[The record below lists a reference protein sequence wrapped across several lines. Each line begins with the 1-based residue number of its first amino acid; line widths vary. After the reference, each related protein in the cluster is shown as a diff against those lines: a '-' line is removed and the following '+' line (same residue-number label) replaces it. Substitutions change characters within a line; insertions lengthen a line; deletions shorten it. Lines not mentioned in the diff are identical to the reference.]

1 MARLP
6 RGDRRVYPPS
16 RERTGIFRFLEVTVV
31 AALWLLVRVRREGTA
46 NIPRSGSFVI
56 SPNHTSNID
65 PIVVGVAVYLGG
77 RSPHFLG
84 KASLWKVPVVG
95 ALLRATRQM
104 PIERGGVSRDADP
117 LRTAKKQMAEGSGV
131 IVYPEGTLTR
141 DPGIWPMRGKT
152 GAVRLAIATGVPLVP
167 AAHWGTQALLPPYA
181 RFIRPLP
188 RKTITVRFGEPL
200 DLSRFEGKPLDSKAL
215 AEATGMLMAAITEL
229 VEQLRGEKAPAKL
242 WDPAEHGQ
250 SEFGHPGH

>member
-6 RGDRRVYPPS
+6 RGDRRVYPPPH
-16 RERTGIFRFLEVTVV
+16 ERTAIFRVLEVTVV
-31 AALWLLVRVRREGTA
+31 PALWLFARVRREGTV
-46 NIPRSGSFVI
+46 NIPKSGSFII
-56 SPNHTSNID
+56 SPNHTSNLD
-65 PIVVGVAVYLGG
+65 PIVVGASVYLGG

-104 PIERGGVSRDADP
+104 PIERGGVNRDADP
-117 LRTAKKQMAEGSGV
+117 LRTAKQQMAEGSGV

-141 DPGIWPMRGKT
+141 DPEIWPMRGKT
-152 GAVRLAIATGVPLVP
+152 GAVRLALSTGVPLIP
-167 AAHWGTQALLPPYA
+167 AAHWGTQAVLPPYA
-181 RFIRPLP
+181 KLIRPLP

-200 DLSRFEGKPLDSKAL
+200 DLSRFEGKAVDSRVL

-229 VEQLRGEKAPAKL
+229 VEQLRGEKAPAKR

-250 SEFGHPGH
+250 TEFGHP

>member
-1 MARLP
+1 LTVLP
-6 RGDRRVYPPS
+6 
-16 RERTGIFRFLEVTVV
+16 LM
-31 AALWLLVRVRREGTA
+31 WLLTTIRREGSEHL
-46 NIPRSGSFVI
+46 PRDGAFVI
-56 SPNHTSNID
+56 APNHTSNLD
-65 PIVVGVAVYLGG
+65 PLVVGIAVYRAG

-84 KASLWKVPVVG
+84 KASLWKVPLVG

-104 PIERGGVSRDADP
+104 PIERGAVNRNADP
-117 LRTAKKQMAEGSGV
+117 LRTAKQCMAEGAGV

-141 DPGIWPMRGKT
+141 DPDIWPMRGKT
-152 GAVRLAIATGVPLVP
+152 GAVRLAIATGVPLIP

-181 RFIRPLP
+181 KLIRPFP

-215 AEATGMLMAAITEL
+215 AEATRMLMDAITAL
-229 VEQLRGEKAPAKL
+229 VQQLRGQTAPVKR

-250 SEFGHPGH
+250 TEFGHPGR